1 MIARLLLII
10 SFQSVAKMSS
20 YTHCKLHSMLL
31 STLLVLA
38 VLVVEILAAVA
49 NGVDAATCGSCEMQT
64 IDKGSEE
71 KLLIEIAKQQIL
83 SKLHLKERPN
93 ITQAVPRAALLTALR
108 KLHAGRVRQDGTFEL
123 ENNRQ
128 SARAKDQGYEVV
140 SFADTDDPDSNS
152 VRRSLTFQF
161 VQEREQNMQV
171 LQSAL
176 WLYVHAPEAPSRD
189 SRATAQIYLSGQGS
203 GNRTLLLQKT
213 LEVQRGG
220 WHTFP
225 ITHALQAFLDGGQ
238 RRLRLEALCD
248 GPEGRDLCAQE
259 GGASESAHRPFL
271 VAQVRPREEDES
283 GHARGKRSLRC
294 GEDVSICCKKDFY
307 IKFRDIEWHEWIIAP
322 EGYHMNYCMGKCPPH
337 LAGSPGIASSFHATV
352 LSQLKANGIHT
363 VVSSCCAPIQRR
375 PLSMVY
381 FNSQHSIVKTDV
393 PDMIVESC
401 GCT

>member
-1 MIARLLLII
+1 MRA
-10 SFQSVAKMSS
+10 
-20 YTHCKLHSMLL
+20 YTHCKLHSLLL
-31 STLLVLA
+31 SSLLALT
-38 VLVVEILAAVA
+38 VLVIEVLAAVA
-49 NGVDAATCGSCEMQT
+49 SGANAATCGSCSMPT
-64 IDKGSEE
+64 MDKGSEE

-93 ITQAVPRAALLTALR
+93 ITQTVPRAALLTALR

-123 ENNRQ
+123 ENNLQ
-128 SARAKDQGYEVV
+128 SARAKEQGYEVV

-152 VRRSLTFQF
+152 AHPSLTFQF
-161 VQEREQNMQV
+161 AQERDKKVQV
-171 LQSAL
+171 LQATL
-176 WLYVHAPEAPSRD
+176 WLYVPAPEAASRD
-189 SRATAQIYLSGQGS
+189 SRAAAQIYLSGPRS
-203 GNRTLLLQKT
+203 DNRTLLLQKS

-225 ITHALQAFLDGGQ
+225 LTQALQAFLDGAQ
-238 RRLRLEALCD
+238 RRLRLEALCAS
-248 GPEGRDLCAQE
+248 GGRDLCAHD
-259 GGASESAHRPFL
+259 GPLDPSHRPFL
-271 VAQVRPREEDES
+271 VAQVRPREEDAS
-283 GHARGKRSLRC
+283 DRARGKRSLRC
-294 GEDVSICCKKDFY
+294 GENVSVCCKKDFY

-375 PLSMVY
+375 PLSMMY
-381 FNSQHSIVKTDV
+381 FNTQHSIVKADV

>member
-10 SFQSVAKMSS
+10 SFSSVAKMHA
-20 YTHCKLHSMLL
+20 YTPSKLHSLVL
-31 STLLVLA
+31 STLLVLTVLA
-38 VLVVEILAAVA
+38 VEVSTAATS
-49 NGVDAATCGSCEMQT
+49 GVNAATCGSCGMQT
-64 IDKGSEE
+64 MDKGSEE

-93 ITQAVPRAALLTALR
+93 ITQTVPRAALLTALR

-128 SARAKDQGYEVV
+128 SASTKDQGYEIV

-152 VRRSLTFQF
+152 ARPSLTFQF
-161 VQEREQNMQV
+161 VQERSHNMQV
-171 LQSAL
+171 LQSSL
-176 WLYVHAPEAPSRD
+176 WLYVHPPDSPSRD

-203 GNRTLLLQKT
+203 SNRTLLLQKT
-213 LEVQRGG
+213 LEVQKGG

-238 RRLRLEALCD
+238 RRLKLEALCES
-248 GPEGRDLCAQE
+248 GGRDLCAQD
-259 GGASESAHRPFL
+259 GAPDSSQRPFL
-271 VAQVRPREEDES
+271 VAQVRLREDDGS
-283 GHARGKRSLRC
+283 DHARSKRSLRC

-363 VVSSCCAPIQRR
+363 VVSSCCAPSQRR